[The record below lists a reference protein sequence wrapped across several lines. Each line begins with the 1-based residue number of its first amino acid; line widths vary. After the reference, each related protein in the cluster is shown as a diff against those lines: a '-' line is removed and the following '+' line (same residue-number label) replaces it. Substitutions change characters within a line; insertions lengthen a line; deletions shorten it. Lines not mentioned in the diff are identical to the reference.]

1 METNSRVKE
10 VFVKTFD
17 SINKEDEIVDSTDL
31 RDDLGLDSLDIIDL
45 HINLED
51 EFNVVIDDNK
61 SEHWKTFG
69 DVVKTINSS
78 NWEEKQ
84 C

>member
-69 DVVKTINSS
+69 DVVKTINES
-78 NWEEKQ
+78 NWEEK
-84 C
+84 